1 MSAAGSFETY
11 VKERFGFTA
20 RHAFRLQAA
29 AYCADTVTHGS
40 VDASERTLRPLTKLI
55 DLRVCEPT
63 AAVERGIPE
72 ARPRRDR
79 PSRGN
84 VVRHFSAKGTVK

>member
-1 MSAAGSFETY
+1 MSAAGSFELY
-11 VKERFGFTA
+11 VKERFGFDRA
-20 RHAFRLQAA
+20 HAFRLQAA
-29 AYCADTVTHGS
+29 SVCAEIVAHGRLGTLN
-40 VDASERTLRPLTKLI
+40 ERALRPLTKLI

-84 VVRHFSAKGTVK
+84 VVRHFPRKGR